1 MNNKYPL
8 GRLEKNIGYKFKDR
22 ELLLTALTHSSLKN
36 EVEDESR
43 DDYERQEYLGDAVLE
58 LVSSEFI
65 YHKYPEMREGEMTK
79 LRASLVCEP
88 SLAQCAKDIDL
99 PDFIMLGKGEDRQD
113 SRHKDSIV
121 SDVFEALIGGIYLD
135 AGLTEAKK
143 FIERF
148 VLDDMENRA
157 LFHDSKTQLQNIA
170 QAEGWELEYELVGES
185 GPEHMKRFTMAVKIN
200 GEEISRKTGS
210 SKKGAA
216 QEAAYDALV
225 RMRKI

>member
-200 GEEISRKTGS
+200 GEEVSRKTGS

>member
-88 SLAQCAKDIDL
+88 SLTQCAKDIDL

>member
-8 GRLEKNIGYKFKDR
+8 ERLEKNIGYKFKDR

-36 EVEDESR
+36 EMEDEDR

-65 YHKYPEMREGEMTK
+65 YHRYPEMREGEMTK

-88 SLAQCAKDIDL
+88 SLAQCAKAVDL
-99 PDFIMLGKGEDRQD
+99 SDFIMLGKGEDRQD

-121 SDVFEALIGGIYLD
+121 SDVFEAVIGGIYLD
-135 AGLTEAKK
+135 AGLAEAKK

-148 VLDDMENRA
+148 VLYDIEHRV

-225 RMRKI
+225 RMRKL

>member
-1 MNNKYPL
+1 M